1 MLRAALRDLQWR
13 WKRFVIAMIGVALV
27 FAMGLIMTGLEA
39 SFSVEVDRTLDS
51 IGAERWA
58 VASDA
63 SGPFN
68 TFSPIPTIEAADI
81 GGSPV
86 MVLRETIQDGR
97 AVRDVIVMGVQPGAL
112 GSPVASRGE
121 GLTGSGQI
129 VVDRS
134 LPGAGIGETISFG
147 GQEFRIVGTISGQS
161 LFAGIPLVYIPLAD
175 AQKVAVL
182 GQPLATVLLF
192 AEVPQSV
199 PADFKVLSN
208 NDVKADVLRPLKA
221 ARSSISFV
229 RLLLWLVAAIV
240 VGSVL
245 YLQALERTRDFAVF
259 KATGTSTAAIGV
271 GLALQAV
278 LLSLAAAALAAILA
292 TVLAPLFPLN
302 VEIPTSGYL
311 LLPVVTVVVGLIGCS
326 IALRRTA
333 RIDPAT
339 AFGG

>member
-13 WKRFVIAMIGVALV
+13 WKRFVIAMVGVALV
-27 FAMGLIMTGLEA
+27 FAMGLIMTGLA
-39 SFSVEVDRTLDS
+39 TSFSTEVDRTLNS

-68 TFSPIPTIEAADI
+68 SFSPIPTSEAANI
-81 GGSPV
+81 GGSSV
-86 MVLRETIQDGR
+86 MVLRETIQDGPT
-97 AVRDVIVMGVQPGAL
+97 VRDIIVMGVEPGAL
-112 GSPVASRGE
+112 GSPHATRGE
-121 GLTGSGQI
+121 DLKVSGQV

-134 LPGAGIGETISFG
+134 LPGASIGDTISFG
-147 GQEFRIVGTISGQS
+147 GQHFRIVGTISGQS

-175 AQKVAVL
+175 AQTVAVG
-182 GQPLATVLLF
+182 GQPLATAMVF
-192 AEVPQSV
+192 AEIPTFV
-199 PADFKVLSN
+199 PAELKVMSN
-208 NDVKADVLRPLKA
+208 KDVKDDVLRPLKA

-259 KATGTSTAAIGV
+259 KATGTSTAAIGA

-278 LLSLAAAALAAILA
+278 MLSLAAAALAAILA

-302 VEIPTSGYL
+302 VEIPASGYL
-311 LLPVVTVVVGLIGCS
+311 LLPVVTVVVGLLACS

-333 RIDPAT
+333 RIDPTT

>member
-13 WKRFVIAMIGVALV
+13 WKRFVIAMVGVALV
-27 FAMGLIMTGLEA
+27 FAMGLIMTGLA
-39 SFSVEVDRTLDS
+39 TSFSREVDRTLDS
-51 IGAERWA
+51 IGAQRWA
-58 VASDA
+58 VATDA

-68 TFSPIPTIEAADI
+68 SFVPISTADAANT

-86 MVLRETIQDGR
+86 MVLRETIQDGP
-97 AVRDVIVMGVQPGAL
+97 AVRDIIVMGVEPGGL
-112 GSPVASRGE
+112 GSPHASRGE
-121 GLTGSGQI
+121 SLSASGQA

-134 LPGAGIGETISFG
+134 LPGMTAGDTMVFG
-147 GQEFRIVGTISGQS
+147 GHEFHVVGTISGQT

-175 AQKVAVL
+175 AQAVAVL
-182 GQPLATVLLF
+182 GQPLATAMLF
-192 AEVPQSV
+192 ADIPTFVPGQL
-199 PADFKVLSN
+199 KVMRN
-208 NDVKADVLRPLKA
+208 QDVKADVLRPLKA

-259 KATGTSTAAIGV
+259 KATGTSTAAIGA

-278 LLSLAAAALAAILA
+278 ALSLAAAVVAAVLA
-292 TVLAPLFPLN
+292 TILAPLFPLD
-302 VEIPTSGYL
+302 VAIPASAYL
-311 LLPVVTVVVGLIGCS
+311 LLPVVTVVVGLVSCS